1 MLPSGSISYIF
12 TSGLEEIA
20 LFLAV
25 YFLILICAAAAK
37 KLPFQ
42 KAFPFALII
51 VAATILFIPA
61 YGAKLELAISVFSA
75 VLCVVVLALVGMT
88 DCSTVDA
95 LFLFSLFLTPK
106 RFFNSTDMLLG
117 PGIHFLYILMIVL
130 AYGRIK
136 SGTFRGKF
144 LPYYVSFIYL
154 SLISY
159 IFNTLSDRIAFFYRI
174 TLHSGSYLPLASI
187 PVLFALLCGL
197 TAYLCKRLEKEK
209 TALRIYGARYSEIE
223 KYLYFLTGFTVVFLL
238 AAHIPFV
245 VTRTSSY
252 TLMNVLSI
260 FYIIL
265 LLLQILFLVLF
276 YQVAYYRDALRFKE
290 QEQKNEEHY
299 YLSLKKNLDS
309 MADIRHDIK
318 NLFLTMGNFVERSQD
333 EEMKAFYKEKIF
345 PFAIDEIDKNYLY
358 SQLYQI
364 PNEALRGFLHM
375 KLFQAQNRREN
386 IKLQFHIEDRNFFL
400 GMDIIDLTRVLG
412 ILLDNAFEEC
422 EAAEGSCIEIHVKN
436 NSNLCTYTIKNTRR
450 HLPSENECTRGFST
464 KPGHMGLGLS
474 IVHSITE
481 LYPMVTLNTYYDQD
495 FYIQSLNISREE

>member
-37 KLPFQ
+37 KAAIP
-42 KAFPFALII
+42 KGFPFALII

-61 YGAKLELAISVFSA
+61 MAAKLELAISVFSA
-75 VLCVVVLALVGMT
+75 VLCVVRPGSRRH
-88 DCSTVDA
+88 DRRSTVDA

-209 TALRIYGARYSEIE
+209 QPCGSMGPDIPKSKNTSI
-223 KYLYFLTGFTVVFLL
+223 FLL
-238 AAHIPFV
+238 A
-245 VTRTSSY
+245 
-252 TLMNVLSI
+252 
-260 FYIIL
+260 
-265 LLLQILFLVLF
+265 LQLYSCLPPTFP
-276 YQVAYYRDALRFKE
+276 
-290 QEQKNEEHY
+290 
-299 YLSLKKNLDS
+299 LSLQ
-309 MADIRHDIK
+309 
-318 NLFLTMGNFVERSQD
+318 EPQ
-333 EEMKAFYKEKIF
+333 
-345 PFAIDEIDKNYLY
+345 AI
-358 SQLYQI
+358 
-364 PNEALRGFLHM
+364 
-375 KLFQAQNRREN
+375 
-386 IKLQFHIEDRNFFL
+386 
-400 GMDIIDLTRVLG
+400 
-412 ILLDNAFEEC
+412 
-422 EAAEGSCIEIHVKN
+422 
-436 NSNLCTYTIKNTRR
+436 
-450 HLPSENECTRGFST
+450 PS
-464 KPGHMGLGLS
+464 
-474 IVHSITE
+474 
-481 LYPMVTLNTYYDQD
+481 
-495 FYIQSLNISREE
+495 

>member
-1 MLPSGSISYIF
+1 
-12 TSGLEEIA
+12 
-20 LFLAV
+20 
-25 YFLILICAAAAK
+25 
-37 KLPFQ
+37 
-42 KAFPFALII
+42 
-51 VAATILFIPA
+51 
-61 YGAKLELAISVFSA
+61 
-75 VLCVVVLALVGMT
+75 
-88 DCSTVDA
+88 
-95 LFLFSLFLTPK
+95 
-106 RFFNSTDMLLG
+106 
-117 PGIHFLYILMIVL
+117 MIVL

-276 YQVAYYRDALRFKE
+276 YQVA
-290 QEQKNEEHY
+290 
-299 YLSLKKNLDS
+299 
-309 MADIRHDIK
+309 
-318 NLFLTMGNFVERSQD
+318 
-333 EEMKAFYKEKIF
+333 
-345 PFAIDEIDKNYLY
+345 
-358 SQLYQI
+358 
-364 PNEALRGFLHM
+364 
-375 KLFQAQNRREN
+375 
-386 IKLQFHIEDRNFFL
+386 
-400 GMDIIDLTRVLG
+400 
-412 ILLDNAFEEC
+412 
-422 EAAEGSCIEIHVKN
+422 
-436 NSNLCTYTIKNTRR
+436 
-450 HLPSENECTRGFST
+450 
-464 KPGHMGLGLS
+464 
-474 IVHSITE
+474 
-481 LYPMVTLNTYYDQD
+481 
-495 FYIQSLNISREE
+495 